1 MLDKEFYINKII
13 NRVDILGIT
22 SCKKL
27 GEDQFDNKLYI
38 ENMITEQVQGSN
50 IIHLTFPHN
59 DITYN
64 QLIHNWTMKCVH
76 ILFRTK
82 FNIIPTLI

>member
-1 MLDKEFYINKII
+1 MLDKEFYINRII

-59 DITYN
+59 DITWV
-64 QLIHNWTMKCVH
+64 LHNTRAINSGDNRKYRIARWY
-76 ILFRTK
+76 
-82 FNIIPTLI
+82 